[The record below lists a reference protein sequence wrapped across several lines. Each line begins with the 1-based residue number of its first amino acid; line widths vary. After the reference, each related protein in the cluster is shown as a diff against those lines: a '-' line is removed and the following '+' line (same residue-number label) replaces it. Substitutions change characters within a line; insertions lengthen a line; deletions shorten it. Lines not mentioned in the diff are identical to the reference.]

1 MQVQGW
7 CHGCSCPRCPQCGHV
22 GEETKRPKG
31 DNWPEVANEWGEA
44 IAESGSL
51 LRSQNSQG
59 FRQRERAAPGAV
71 LPTNEWPLPSL
82 PTAPVSAFWSW
93 GDIAAAASL
102 FRHPVPSLCPPPPRA
117 SVLWLELCEAEDNLG
132 LISVPGRHVTCV
144 AGTQTARVLAANS
157 SREKTEE
164 LSHLITG
171 NGPLCVCDSVRL
183 SDRF

>member
-1 MQVQGW
+1 MGTIGRRWGMKRAEWGSPEGQELSVLQAPAQGTGP
-7 CHGCSCPRCPQCGHV
+7 GCTQGASLPSALSPSVCFFGV
-22 GEETKRPKG
+22 GE
-31 DNWPEVANEWGEA
+31 
-44 IAESGSL
+44 IHCSSC
-51 LRSQNSQG
+51 S
-59 FRQRERAAPGAV
+59 FREPI
-71 LPTNEWPLPSL
+71 PSL
-82 PTAPVSAFWSW
+82 Y
-93 GDIAAAASL
+93 
-102 FRHPVPSLCPPPPRA
+102 PPPPT
-117 SVLWLELCEAEDNLG
+117 SVFWLELCEAEDNLG

>member
-1 MQVQGW
+1 MLQTPAQVTGARLCPEQFSQVNSYLFAHSPSVCFSKLGK
-7 CHGCSCPRCPQCGHV
+7 HCSSCLL
-22 GEETKRPKG
+22 G
-31 DNWPEVANEWGEA
+31 D
-44 IAESGSL
+44 
-51 LRSQNSQG
+51 
-59 FRQRERAAPGAV
+59 
-71 LPTNEWPLPSL
+71 
-82 PTAPVSAFWSW
+82 
-93 GDIAAAASL
+93 
-102 FRHPVPSLCPPPPRA
+102 PVPSLHCTTPPRHLPHHPM